1 MSEKKLPF
9 RVVIAGSRTILDR
22 LMVCNHLD
30 KILGAKIQTH
40 AVTIISGCAKGPD
53 TIGAEWAIVKEL
65 PVEYVRANWEKF
77 GKQAGM
83 LRNQIMNNGCDAVI
97 AFHDGKSSGT
107 ANMIQIAKQSKRMIR
122 IINCPP
128 A

>member
-1 MSEKKLPF
+1 MQKRLPF
-9 RVVIAGSRTILDR
+9 RVVVAGSRTIIDR
-22 LMVCNHLD
+22 PTIHRHLET
-30 KILGAKIQTH
+30 ILCQKMKTH

-53 TIGAEWAIVKEL
+53 TIGAEWALAKNL

-107 ANMIQIAKQSKRMIR
+107 ANMIQIAQQSKRMIR
-122 IINCPP
+122 VINCPP